1 MNAFFGKISAF
12 FLSVSLFFTYLFG
25 LAAPS
30 ADSGIEVT
38 GQNRLLLADAL
49 CAAQGMCFDGEYY
62 YSSGSVSA
70 LNMTSLAKWDK
81 SFRCIKKNTVAV
93 PREFTKTYGS
103 NHIGGIDLTD
113 SYIYAP
119 VEGKT
124 DNGYEHNFVLLYDK
138 ETLEYTGIYYELTCD
153 KLTDGIPWCAA
164 DEENGYFYTSKYNG
178 AEEILRYDLKTM
190 EFLGTVPLS
199 QTLNKLQGGDVYG
212 GVLYLSADVSDSV
225 TETVYAVELATGNVR
240 VAFERTMCSPDNEA
254 EDIFVYPFPDGSL
267 FHVVDYDKLLGV
279 NVTHYR

>member
-1 MNAFFGKISAF
+1 MTAFFAKITAF
-12 FLSVSLFFTYLFG
+12 FASVTLFFTYLFG
-25 LAAPS
+25 MSAPAATQ
-30 ADSGIEVT
+30 GHEVT
-38 GQNRLLLADAL
+38 GQDRLLVADAL
-49 CAAQGMCFDGEYY
+49 CAAQGMCYDGEYY
-62 YSSGSVSA
+62 YSSGSVAA
-70 LNMTSLAKWDK
+70 LNMTSLAKWDENFHRVK
-81 SFRCIKKNTVAV
+81 SNHIAV
-93 PREFTKTYGS
+93 PREFTKAYGS
-103 NHIGGIDLTD
+103 NHIGGIDAAGGC
-113 SYIYAP
+113 IYAP

-199 QTLNKLQGGDVYG
+199 ETLNKLQGGAVYD
-212 GVLYLSADVSDSV
+212 GVLYLSADVSNSV
-225 TETVYAVELATGNVR
+225 TETVYAVELATGNVS